1 MNWNKVIENRVAK
14 SGIITLDLVDFIP
27 SGNQYVVDM
36 KDFMQDG
43 LILREKDF
51 RLRIKEKDWSEFQDS
66 FVAVSNSSD
75 GIIPLWA
82 YMLISSALQPYSSL
96 VVRGNKSHLKGALLK
111 RSIEAIDESEYKDKR
126 VIIKGC
132 GKESIPES
140 AYIAITQ
147 KLQPVV
153 RSLMFGEACSTV
165 PVFKA

>member
-1 MNWNKVIENRVAK
+1 MIENRVAK

-27 SGNQYVVDM
+27 SGNQYVVDI

>member
-1 MNWNKVIENRVAK
+1 MIENRVEK

-27 SGNQYVVDM
+27 PGNQHVVDV
-36 KDFMQDG
+36 KDFMHEG

-51 RLRIKEKDWSEFQDS
+51 RLRIKEKDWSEFQDG
-66 FVAVSNSSD
+66 FVAVTNSSD

-96 VVRGNKSHLKGALLK
+96 VVRGNKSHLKGALLR
-111 RSIEAIDESEYKDKR
+111 RSIEAIDETDFKDKR
-126 VIIKGC
+126 VVIKGC
-132 GKESIPES
+132 GKEPIPES

-153 RSLMFGEACSTV
+153 KSLMFGEACSTV
-165 PVFKA
+165 PVFKAK

>member
-1 MNWNKVIENRVAK
+1 MIENRVEK
-14 SGIITLDLVDFIP
+14 SGMITLDLVDLIP
-27 SGNQYVVDM
+27 PGNQYIIDL
-36 KDFMQDG
+36 KDFMHEG

-51 RLRIKEKDWSEFQDS
+51 RLRIKEKDWSEFQDG
-66 FVAVSNSSD
+66 FVAVTNSSD

-96 VVRGNKSHLKGALLK
+96 VVRGNKSHLKGALLR
-111 RSIEAIDESEYKDKR
+111 RSIEAIDESDFKDKR
-126 VIIKGC
+126 VVVKGC

-153 RSLMFGEACSTV
+153 KSLMFGEACSTV
-165 PVFKA
+165 PVFKAK

>member
-1 MNWNKVIENRVAK
+1 MIENRVAK

-51 RLRIKEKDWSEFQDS
+51 RLRIKEKDWSEFQDG

-82 YMLISSALQPYSSL
+82 YMLVSSALQPYSSF

>member
-1 MNWNKVIENRVAK
+1 MIENRVEK

-27 SGNQYVVDM
+27 SGNQYVLDI
-36 KDFMQDG
+36 KDFMQEG

-51 RLRIKEKDWSEFQDS
+51 RLRIKEKDWSEFQDG
-66 FVAVSNSSD
+66 FVAVTNSSD

-82 YMLISSALQPYSSL
+82 YMLISSALHPYSSL
-96 VVRGNKSHLKGALLK
+96 VVRGNKSHLKGALLR
-111 RSIEAIDESEYKDKR
+111 RSIEAIDETDFKDKR
-126 VIIKGC
+126 VVIKGC

-153 RSLMFGEACSTV
+153 KSLMFGEACSTV
-165 PVFKA
+165 PVFKAK

>member
-1 MNWNKVIENRVAK
+1 MIENRVEK

-27 SGNQYVVDM
+27 TGNQYVLDI
-36 KDFMQDG
+36 KDFMQEG

-51 RLRIKEKDWSEFQDS
+51 RLRIKEKDWSEFQDG
-66 FVAVSNSSD
+66 FVAVTNSSD

-82 YMLISSALQPYSSL
+82 YMLISSALHPYSSL
-96 VVRGNKSHLKGALLK
+96 VVRGNKSHLKGALLR
-111 RSIEAIDESEYKDKR
+111 RSIEAIDESEFKDKR
-126 VIIKGC
+126 VVVKGC

-153 RSLMFGEACSTV
+153 KSLMFGEACSTV
-165 PVFKA
+165 PVFKAK

>member
-1 MNWNKVIENRVAK
+1 MIENRVEK

-27 SGNQYVVDM
+27 KGNQFVVDL
-36 KDFMQDG
+36 KSFMQDG

-51 RLRIKEKDWSEFQDS
+51 RQKIKESDWSKFQDG
-66 FVAVSNSSD
+66 FVAVTNSSE

-82 YMLISSALQPYSSL
+82 YMLISSSLQPYSSL

-111 RSIEAIDESEYKDKR
+111 RSIESIDEREYLDKR

-165 PVFKA
+165 PVFKRNR

>member
-1 MNWNKVIENRVAK
+1 MIENRVAK

-27 SGNQYVVDM
+27 SGSQYVVDI

-51 RLRIKEKDWSEFQDS
+51 RLRIKEKDWSEFQDG

-82 YMLISSALQPYSSL
+82 YMLVSSALQPYSSF

-132 GKESIPES
+132 GKEPIPES

-165 PVFKA
+165 PVFKKSR

>member
-1 MNWNKVIENRVAK
+1 MIENRVAK

>member
-1 MNWNKVIENRVAK
+1 VKRTFVKKIKESDWSK
-14 SGIITLDLVDFIP
+14 F
-27 SGNQYVVDM
+27 
-36 KDFMQDG
+36 QDG
-43 LILREKDF
+43 
-51 RLRIKEKDWSEFQDS
+51 
-66 FVAVSNSSD
+66 FVAVTNSSE

-82 YMLISSALQPYSSL
+82 YMLISSSLQPYSSL

-111 RSIEAIDESEYKDKR
+111 RSIESIDEREYLDKR

-165 PVFKA
+165 PVFKRNR

>member
-1 MNWNKVIENRVAK
+1 MIENRVAK

-27 SGNQYVVDM
+27 AGNQYIVDM

-51 RLRIKEKDWSEFQDS
+51 RLRIKEKDWSEFQDG

-96 VVRGNKSHLKGALLK
+96 VVR
-111 RSIEAIDESEYKDKR
+111 
-126 VIIKGC
+126 
-132 GKESIPES
+132 
-140 AYIAITQ
+140 
-147 KLQPVV
+147 
-153 RSLMFGEACSTV
+153 
-165 PVFKA
+165 

>member
-1 MNWNKVIENRVAK
+1 VIENRVEK
-14 SGIITLDLVDFIP
+14 SGLITIDLVDFIP
-27 SGNQYVVDM
+27 KGKQFVVDL
-36 KDFMQDG
+36 KSFMQDG

-51 RLRIKEKDWSEFQDS
+51 RQKIKESDWSKFQDG
-66 FVAVSNSSD
+66 FVAVTNSSE

-82 YMLISSALQPYSSL
+82 YMLISSSLQPYSSL

-111 RSIEAIDESEYKDKR
+111 RSIESIDEREYLDKR

-165 PVFKA
+165 PVFKRNR